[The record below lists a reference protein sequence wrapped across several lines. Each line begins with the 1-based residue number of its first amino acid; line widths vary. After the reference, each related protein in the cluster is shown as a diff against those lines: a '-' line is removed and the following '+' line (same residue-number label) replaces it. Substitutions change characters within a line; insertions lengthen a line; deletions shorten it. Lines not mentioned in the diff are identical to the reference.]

1 MIRRRS
7 TESPYRLIARHLR
20 EMAALIEVSGGK
32 EEVVS
37 AIGELAT
44 FLAKAPI
51 SEIEKLVSRRQPE
64 RKRVSSREE
73 LESLRFEDI
82 EGIVRDPETP
92 RKLLEAIAVLR
103 FGVPIGSMRSFSNI
117 SILREKLITLIEN
130 ERAHTVI
137 EAAARRG
144 VD

>member
-1 MIRRRS
+1 
-7 TESPYRLIARHLR
+7 
-20 EMAALIEVSGGK
+20 MAALIEVSGGK